1 MTNKTILF
9 RGGTG
14 ILTKNNMYLTQ
25 QTWILLYLCIKFA
38 ALGNLKVSFHCAGW
52 QHLYKK

>member
-1 MTNKTILF
+1 M
-9 RGGTG
+9 GAD

-25 QTWILLYLCIKFA
+25 QTRILLYFCMKFA